1 MPKPKLVPLDVLRR
15 QLWDSIPPP
24 TPPEQMLR
32 KPDTRRMDT
41 LRRIHEGVPNPNPDK
56 LSWGELYDPGFAPRL
71 PAHEGNNSSIPPVR
85 MPPYPD
91 DDPRMPERVGYP
103 KHVPPVRMP
112 PYPDDD
118 PRMPMGVTYPGH
130 VPPVRMPPYP
140 DDDPRMPERIGY
152 PGYIIPSTPENV
164 YRMQNFA
171 YSEPTSIAQQLSV
184 QDPPSY
190 VGLAELM
197 RRMSQRGKTPTE
209 NY

>member
-1 MPKPKLVPLDVLRR
+1 MPKSKLVPLDVLRR

-56 LSWGELYDPGFAPRL
+56 LSWGELYDPGFFPQL
-71 PAHEGNNSSIPPVR
+71 PARGGNDSAIPPVR

-91 DDPRMPERVGYP
+91 DEPRMPERIGYP
-103 KHVPPVRMP
+103 GHVPPVRMP
-112 PYPDDD
+112 PYPDNDSLI
-118 PRMPMGVTYPGH
+118 PMGVTYPGH

-140 DDDPRMPERIGY
+140 DSD
-152 PGYIIPSTPENV
+152 S
-164 YRMQNFA
+164 RMQNYG

-184 QDPPSY
+184 QDPPNY

-197 RRMSQRGKTPTE
+197 RRLSQPGKTSTE

>member
-1 MPKPKLVPLDVLRR
+1 MPKSKLVPLDVLRR

-56 LSWGELYDPGFAPRL
+56 LSWGELYDPGFFPRL
-71 PAHEGNNSSIPPVR
+71 PAREGNNSSIPPVR

-91 DDPRMPERVGYP
+91 DDPRMPERIGYP
-103 KHVPPVRMP
+103 GRVPPIRMP

-118 PRMPMGVTYPGH
+118 SLIPMGVTYPGH

-140 DDDPRMPERIGY
+140 DDDPRMPKRVGY
-152 PGYIIPSTPENV
+152 PGIIPRTPNSDL
-164 YRMQNFA
+164 RMQNYG

-197 RRMSQRGKTPTE
+197 RRLSQRGKTPTE

>member
-56 LSWGELYDPGFAPRL
+56 LSWGELYNPGFAPRL
-71 PAHEGNNSSIPPVR
+71 PAHEGNNSSI
-85 MPPYPD
+85 
-91 DDPRMPERVGYP
+91 
-103 KHVPPVRMP
+103 
-112 PYPDDD
+112 
-118 PRMPMGVTYPGH
+118 
-130 VPPVRMPPYP
+130 PPVRMPPYP